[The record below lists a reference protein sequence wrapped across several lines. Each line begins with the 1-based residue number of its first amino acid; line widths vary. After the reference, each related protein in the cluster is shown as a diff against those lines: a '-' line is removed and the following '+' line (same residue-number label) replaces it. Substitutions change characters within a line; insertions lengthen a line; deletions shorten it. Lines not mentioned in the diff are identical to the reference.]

1 LKSNYNFLV
10 RRAWMDALRDATAGR
25 KLHNKVTELD
35 PSNVD
40 ARMMQGMH
48 DYVVGSLPFFYKLV
62 GFLAGFRG
70 NREEGIR
77 TLELVARQGQDNRVD
92 AEVILAVLYRRE
104 KRYKDALPLL
114 DDLIRR
120 FPRNY
125 LLWFERGQMYSAL
138 GDKERALASIQAV
151 ADRKAK
157 RAKGFD
163 RVPWE
168 KIYYHLGTVQFW
180 YNDLDEALTNFEQVA
195 KRAKDLDLNT
205 EVLTWMRLGQIHDLT
220 GRREDALEA
229 YKKAVAAAPNA
240 AAGRESK
247 RYLRSPYRRE
257 KA

>member
-1 LKSNYNFLV
+1 
-10 RRAWMDALRDATAGR
+10 
-25 KLHNKVTELD
+25 
-35 PSNVD
+35 
-40 ARMMQGMH
+40 
-48 DYVVGSLPFFYKLV
+48 
-62 GFLAGFRG
+62 
-70 NREEGIR
+70 
-77 TLELVARQGQDNRVD
+77 
-92 AEVILAVLYRRE
+92 
-104 KRYKDALPLL
+104 
-114 DDLIRR
+114 
-120 FPRNY
+120 
-125 LLWFERGQMYSAL
+125 MYSAL

-205 EVLTWMRLGQIHDLT
+205 EVLTWMRLGQIHDLS

-229 YKKAVAAAPNA
+229 YKKAIAAAPNG